1 MYRNGLIYNR
11 LARFYLL
18 QHLTTSEVVKCGG
31 SFADKSEE
39 VRSLLNANEE
49 LAQLSTSIHITKKW
63 VLRRKF
69 RRKQSSGSAVDYT
82 SLRKPLSESA
92 MQQHHKVEIQKKHI
106 SRREFFA
113 NKKGESA
120 VC

>member
-31 SFADKSEE
+31 LFADKNEE

-49 LAQLSTSIHITKKW
+49 IAQQSTSINRTKKW

-69 RRKQSSGSAVDYT
+69 LDKRRSRPAVY
-82 SLRKPLSESA
+82 
-92 MQQHHKVEIQKKHI
+92 
-106 SRREFFA
+106 
-113 NKKGESA
+113 
-120 VC
+120 